1 MMKKETSTKSA
12 KIARLLLT
20 GYWGYKLFN
29 GGDILKTTLD
39 VLQISHRLN
48 EREKLRGTQGAAKPV
63 KSRRASIAG
72 SIFLRKIISKLLK
85 AARVY

>member
-12 KIARLLLT
+12 KNARLLLT

-39 VLQISHRLN
+39 ALRINFRLSA
-48 EREKLRGTQGAAKPV
+48 REKQRQTQGVRQKQ

-72 SIFLRKIISKLLK
+72 SVTLQKIINKILRT
-85 AARVY
+85 ARVY